1 MNCLRNR
8 LTSAIKNSIIL
19 DANLNIKDG
28 QIMNRKNARENAF
41 LLLFESIVK
50 NDETAQEIF
59 EKAVEVRA
67 LECDDF
73 VKRVFFGA
81 YENSGVID
89 ALIEKKLVGWKK
101 ERVSPVSK
109 AILRLAT
116 YELMFED
123 DIPGKVSINEGIEL
137 AKKYD
142 DEKTYGFVNGV
153 LNAVAEELD
162 KK

>member
-1 MNCLRNR
+1 
-8 LTSAIKNSIIL
+8 
-19 DANLNIKDG
+19 
-28 QIMNRKNARENAF
+28 MNRKNARENAF
-41 LLLFESIVK
+41 LLLFESIFK
-50 NDETAQEIF
+50 KDETAEEIF
-59 EKAVEVRA
+59 DKAVNARA

-81 YENSGVID
+81 YENAEVID

-101 ERVSPVSK
+101 ERVSHVSK

-153 LNAVAEELD
+153 LNAVAEELG